1 MVNIHKEIP
10 LFLPRLCVAFFR
22 FGNHKVI
29 TSYIIGGISMKQF
42 FQFTSRNTNYKQETI
57 AGITTFLSM
66 AYILVVNPIILSQ
79 SGMDRGAV
87 FTATALSA
95 IIGSLLIGII
105 ANYPIGIAPSM
116 GLNSFF
122 TFSVCIGMGIPW
134 QTALTGVFVS
144 GILFVILSLLKIR
157 EKIINIIP
165 KDLKHAIAAGIGFF
179 IAFIGLKNGG
189 LIVGSEATFVSIG
202 DLKSPTTILAIFC
215 FILTAIMLVRN
226 VKGAIFY
233 GMVISTIIGMTVG
246 IIDIPNQIIG
256 AVPSLKPTFGEVF
269 RHLDQIFS
277 PDLLAVIFTFLFV
290 AFFDTAGALIAIA
303 SQAGLVKNNEI
314 PNAGKALLADASSTV
329 IGAVLGTSTTAS
341 MIESS
346 SGIAAGGRTG
356 FTSVIISICFTI
368 ALFFSPLLSVV
379 TAEVTA
385 PALIIV
391 GALMAMEVKQ
401 IDWSKIEIA
410 IPAFIT
416 ILMMPLTY
424 SVASGIALGFILYP
438 ITMLA
443 LGKRKE
449 IHGIMY
455 GLCIA
460 FIAYFVYLA

>member
-1 MVNIHKEIP
+1 MMCGFFSILQASIYSVINGGNIMKE
-10 LFLPRLCVAFFR
+10 
-22 FGNHKVI
+22 
-29 TSYIIGGISMKQF
+29 Y
-42 FQFTSRNTNYKQETI
+42 FQFVSRNTNYRQETI
-57 AGITTFLSM
+57 AGFTTFLSM

-79 SGMDRGAV
+79 SGMDQGAV

-95 IIGSLLIGII
+95 IIGSLLIGVL

-122 TFSVCIGMGIPW
+122 TFSVCIGMNIPW

-189 LIVGSEATFVSIG
+189 LIVANEATFVSIG
-202 DLKSPTTILAIFC
+202 DLKSATTLLTIFC
-215 FILTAIMLVRN
+215 FVLTIILLVRGI
-226 VKGAIFY
+226 KGAIFY
-233 GMVISTIIGMTVG
+233 GMVLSTIIGMVFG
-246 IIDIPNQIIG
+246 IIETPKSILG
-256 AVPSLKPTFGEVF
+256 AAPSLTPTFGEVF
-269 RHLDQIFS
+269 LHLDQIFT
-277 PDLLAVIFTFLFV
+277 PDMLAVIFTFLFV

-314 PNAGKALLADASSTV
+314 PNAGRALLADASSTV
-329 IGAVLGTSTTAS
+329 FGAVLGTSTTAS

-356 FTSVIISICFTI
+356 FTSIVISACF
-368 ALFFSPLLSVV
+368 AVSLLFFPLLSVV
-379 TAEVTA
+379 TAGVTA

-401 IDWSKIEIA
+401 IEWHQLEIA

-424 SVASGIALGFILYP
+424 SVATGIALGFILYP
-438 ITMLA
+438 ILNIA
-443 LGKRKE
+443 LGRGRK
-449 IHGIMY
+449 IHPIMY
-455 GLCIA
+455 GLCVA
-460 FIAYFVYLA
+460 FICYFIYLV